1 MSRQFSI
8 RPLLRIPIKDSQPHA
23 STGTGKPYPKEMRE
37 QVITCH
43 LIGLPRVDNA
53 IRSLQ
58 TLHKYPCNRTIK
70 RWISRYNHHNHILL
84 YRYTGNYRAE

>member
-37 QVITCH
+37 QVITRH

-58 TLHKYPCNRTIK
+58 TLVYGLRRK
-70 RWISRYNHHNHILL
+70 ILNL
-84 YRYTGNYRAE
+84 FLVNYAFTFNLE